1 MFYFF
6 SSLFLFLNFFLYFP
20 PRFSTCSIIFP
31 LKTCKY
37 GEKIAFSWHSK
48 TYSGKFFSTVQM
60 IHYCRADQPHWL
72 KSTVLM
78 QAIASVG
85 PEFGQ
90 AFQPSAQDDHSPV
103 IKIYYLYTGNCQR
116 GAGVWSGFQPSA
128 QDDHSPVIKIYYLYT
143 GNCQRGAG
151 VWSSLST
158 RGPRRPLPRH

>member
-1 MFYFF
+1 MNHIVGQKIYRKSSYFF
-6 SSLFLFLNFFLYFP
+6 VLFFLLSFFIFIFI
-20 PRFSTCSIIFP
+20 FSPSFFYLHSNFSPQNLQIWR
-31 LKTCKY
+31 
-37 GEKIAFSWHSK
+37 KIAFSWHSK

-90 AFQPSAQDDHSPV
+90 AFQPSANDDLWPV

-116 GAGVWSGFQPSA
+116 GAGVWW
-128 QDDHSPVIKIYYLYT
+128 V
-143 GNCQRGAG
+143 
-151 VWSSLST
+151 LST
-158 RGPRRPLPRH
+158 LGQRRPLARH